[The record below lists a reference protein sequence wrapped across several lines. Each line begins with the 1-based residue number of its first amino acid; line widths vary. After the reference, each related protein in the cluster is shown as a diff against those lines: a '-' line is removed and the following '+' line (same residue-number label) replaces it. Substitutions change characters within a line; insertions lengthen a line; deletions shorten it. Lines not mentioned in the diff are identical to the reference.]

1 MAGVNSEADNMYRS
15 NEEKLTDKLIGE
27 AVVSLLKSK
36 KQISTDKLIAQ
47 LQYMAVSADS
57 INRKSACEQVIN
69 EIRHNIAQKRG
80 QISYEV
86 RDVDNVLHFFNAEG
100 PSDDKKRH

>member
-36 KQISTDKLIAQ
+36 KQISTDKLLSLIH
-47 LQYMAVSADS
+47 
-57 INRKSACEQVIN
+57 I
-69 EIRHNIAQKRG
+69 
-80 QISYEV
+80 
-86 RDVDNVLHFFNAEG
+86 
-100 PSDDKKRH
+100 